1 MEVYFGATLVRG
13 IELQVLVTI
22 RKTQVCKVFVHLFT
36 VLLEIKSLL
45 CPWWFRSYYVNQVG
59 LEFIA
64 IFWALKHWA
73 KEGTTSLSMRTGVW
87 QGLEEVILNDL
98 GKKMTA
104 DINLVMKSK
113 ERVVLVTNHQ
123 ERWQFP

>member
-22 RKTQVCKVFVHLFT
+22 GKTWVCEVFVHFFI
-36 VLLEIKSLL
+36 VLLAIKSLL

-64 IFWALKHWA
+64 IFSALKHWA
-73 KEGTTSLSMRTGVW
+73 EEGTTSLSMHNGVW
-87 QGLEEVILNDL
+87 QGLEEVILSDL
-98 GKKMTA
+98 GEKMTA

-113 ERVVLVTNHQ
+113 ERVILVTNHQ
-123 ERWQFP
+123 ER